1 MINPSLLIIKHQ
13 RYNTQN
19 ESDEIETGFFFFK
32 FIFLFLT
39 NKKSQTLKQKLKK
52 STELDSWVEWSKVLK
67 NPQSLF
73 LNITKTVSYLKKDK
87 REKTNLFSSDNCL
100 DMLNTQKLKPK
111 KTISMKRKQWKERE
125 RERVKWPLSWERW
138 LCHDQEWWKGKTTR
152 DREYGDHVRGCE
164 RGAL

>member
-52 STELDSWVEWSKVLK
+52 STELDSWVEWNKVLK
-67 NPQSLF
+67 NPRSLF

-87 REKTNLFSSDNCL
+87 RERED
-100 DMLNTQKLKPK
+100 KPLQ
-111 KTISMKRKQWKERE
+111 QW
-125 RERVKWPLSWERW
+125 
-138 LCHDQEWWKGKTTR
+138 
-152 DREYGDHVRGCE
+152 
-164 RGAL
+164 

>member
-52 STELDSWVEWSKVLK
+52 STELDSWVEWNKVLK
-67 NPQSLF
+67 NPRSLF

-87 REKTNLFSSDNCL
+87 RERRQTSSAVIIALICWTPRYWN
-100 DMLNTQKLKPK
+100 QKKPSVWNESNEK
-111 KTISMKRKQWKERE
+111 KKKKSKVTSKLRTMA
-125 RERVKWPLSWERW
+125 LSRPRMVE
-138 LCHDQEWWKGKTTR
+138 G
-152 DREYGDHVRGCE
+152 
-164 RGAL
+164 

>member
-52 STELDSWVEWSKVLK
+52 STELDSWVEWNKVLK
-67 NPQSLF
+67 NPRSLF

-87 REKTNLFSSDNCL
+87 RERRQTSSAVIIALICWTPRNW
-100 DMLNTQKLKPK
+100 NQKKKKPSVRNESNEK
-111 KTISMKRKQWKERE
+111 KKKKSKVTSKLRTMA
-125 RERVKWPLSWERW
+125 LSRPRMVE
-138 LCHDQEWWKGKTTR
+138 G
-152 DREYGDHVRGCE
+152 
-164 RGAL
+164 

>member
-52 STELDSWVEWSKVLK
+52 STELDSWVEWNKVLK

-87 REKTNLFSSDNCL
+87 RERRQTSSAVIIALICWTPRNW
-100 DMLNTQKLKPK
+100 NQKK
-111 KTISMKRKQWKERE
+111 KNHQYETKAMKKKKNSKVTSKLRTMA
-125 RERVKWPLSWERW
+125 LSRPRMVE
-138 LCHDQEWWKGKTTR
+138 G
-152 DREYGDHVRGCE
+152 
-164 RGAL
+164 